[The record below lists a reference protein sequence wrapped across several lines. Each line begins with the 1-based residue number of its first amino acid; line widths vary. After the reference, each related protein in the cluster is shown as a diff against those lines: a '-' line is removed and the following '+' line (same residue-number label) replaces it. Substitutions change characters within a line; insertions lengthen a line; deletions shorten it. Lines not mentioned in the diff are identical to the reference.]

1 MKTYIAWVL
10 KGLAMGAANVIPGV
24 SGGTIAF
31 ITGIYERLI
40 NALKSFDLESVKL
53 LLTGKWNDFAN
64 KTDLKFIVG
73 IFIGIGIGIAG
84 LAKVLEYTL
93 EHNEVLTM
101 AFFFG
106 LIVASI
112 IGVGK
117 QIENYSP
124 PTILG
129 LTVGIA
135 IAVGIA
141 FLPPAEA
148 NSSFIYLAIC
158 GMAAICSMILPG
170 LSGSY
175 VLLLMGNY
183 VLVLHAIS
191 TLNISILA
199 PVAVGCIIGILV
211 FSRLLS
217 YLFKNFKDLT
227 ISLLTGFVAGSLA
240 IIWPW
245 KITEYITLAD
255 GKQKTSGYSW
265 YLPEI
270 GSEFFIAL
278 ALALI
283 GFLIVW
289 FMEKKSAES
298 EKPVVQKSIIQEK

>member
-1 MKTYIAWVL
+1 MKLYISWVL

-40 NALKSFDLESVKL
+40 NALKSFDLEAMKL
-53 LLTGKWNDFAN
+53 LFSVKWNDFVE
-64 KTDLKFIVG
+64 KTDLKFIIS
-73 IFIGIGIGIAG
+73 IFLGIGIGIAG
-84 LAKVLEYTL
+84 LAKVLEYAF
-93 EHNEVLTM
+93 ENYEILTM

-112 IGVGK
+112 LGVGK
-117 QIENYSP
+117 QIGSYSISS
-124 PTILG
+124 ILG
-129 LTVGIA
+129 LVVGIS
-135 IAVGIA
+135 IAAGIA

-148 NSSFIYLAIC
+148 NTSFIYLIIC
-158 GMAAICSMILPG
+158 GVAAICSMILPG

-175 VLLLMGNY
+175 ILLLMGNY

-191 TLNISILA
+191 TVDIGILA
-199 PVAVGCIIGILV
+199 PVAVGCVLGILI

-217 YLFKNFKDLT
+217 YLFKHFKDLT

-245 KITEYITLAD
+245 KITEYMTLAD

-270 GSEFFIAL
+270 GSEFLIAL
-278 ALALI
+278 FLAVI
-283 GFLIVW
+283 GFFIVW
-289 FMEKKSAES
+289 FMERKAAGTDTDGNENA
-298 EKPVVQKSIIQEK
+298 